1 MKLRA
6 IRLLALLPL
15 IVPLVTTAQGDL
27 PPGRN
32 VLVPEGMIHYAPSV
46 MPDRIILLPDER
58 PHEQQS
64 VSWRTDASVT
74 TTRAQITVARDT
86 PGLHLTATDVIG
98 RSIEADKEN
107 GLARHHRVTFTELSP
122 DTLYAYRVA
131 GGDTWSEWFQ
141 FRTPGAEFAP
151 YSFLYF
157 GDAQNSVK
165 SHFSRVVREAWRQ
178 APEAT
183 VMLHAGDLVNHYGS
197 KHDDEWGEWFD
208 AGGFLHSM
216 VPAIVAAG
224 NHEYLSPPPDRF
236 ALNELW
242 SLHFDVPA
250 NGIEALPDTTYYTR
264 YQGVLFV
271 VLDTPMGIASEDSAR
286 AQAAWLEGVLENNPA
301 QWVII
306 MHHHPV
312 HSVSAG
318 RDNPRLREFWQP
330 IYQRH
335 NVDLVLQGHDH
346 TYGRGATNV
355 AEGATVVDTEADAG
369 PVYVVSVAGPK
380 MYLASEDATQY
391 HDRIGEDLQLYQI
404 IHLEENTLHF
414 ESRTVTGK
422 LYDAFTIERRADGSK
437 RFVESEETLM
447 EEQRCTLPV
456 EARRAPDRCWDGV
469 ELVD

>member
-1 MKLRA
+1 MPMLRSLSAVALMLAFSLTA
-6 IRLLALLPL
+6 I
-15 IVPLVTTAQGDL
+15 AQP

-32 VLVPEGMIHYAPSV
+32 VLVPTGYIHYAPSPL
-46 MPDRIILLPDER
+46 PDRIILLPDEQ
-58 PHEQQS
+58 PHQQQT
-64 VSWRTDASVT
+64 VTWRTDASVDQS
-74 TTRAQITVARDT
+74 RAQIAVALDT
-86 PGLHLTATDVIG
+86 PGLHLAATEFFG
-98 RSIEADKEN
+98 HSLEADKEN
-107 GLARHHRVTFTELSP
+107 GLARHHRVTFTDLEP

-131 GGDTWSEWFQ
+131 GNDTWSEWFQ
-141 FRTPGAEFAP
+141 FRTPRDRFEPF
-151 YSFLYF
+151 SFLYF

-178 APEAT
+178 APMST
-183 VMLHAGDLVNHYGS
+183 VMLHAGDLINHAGS

-242 SLHFDVPA
+242 KLHFEVPD
-250 NGIEALPDTTYYTR
+250 NGIEELPHTTYFTH

-271 VLDTPMGIASEDSAR
+271 VLDSTMGAGRDDSAQ
-286 AQAAWLEGVLENNPA
+286 AQARWLEQVLENNPA

-318 RDNPRLREFWQP
+318 RDNPRLREFWEP
-330 IYQRH
+330 VYRRY

-346 TYGRGATNV
+346 TYGRGATNIS
-355 AEGATVVDTEADAG
+355 EGATVFDDAG

-380 MYLASEDATQY
+380 MYLASDEARET
-391 HDRIGEDLQLYQI
+391 HDRIGEDVQLYQI
-404 IHLEENTLHF
+404 IHLHERLLTF
-414 ESRTVTGK
+414 ESRTVTGN
-422 LYDAFTIERRADGSK
+422 LYDAFSIERMPDGRK
-437 RFVESEETLM
+437 RFVESEEAL
-447 EEQRCTLPV
+447 LPERQCELAV
-456 EARRAPDRCWDGV
+456 DERRVPSRCWDGV
-469 ELVD
+469 ELVY